1 MNTASLAEA
10 WKRLRDGLLR
20 EHPDIDPDTL
30 RDSLD
35 GITGGLDAVA
45 ALIRESNEDAA
56 QAHGLGEYIAALES
70 RKARLI
76 DRAAKRKAAALT
88 LLQEMGE
95 RKLER
100 PEFTAS
106 VTPGRPKALVSDAD
120 CLPAQFLRPQP
131 PKPDL
136 TAIKD
141 ALAAGEIVPGAML
154 SNAEPFLTVRV
165 R

>member
-1 MNTASLAEA
+1 MNAASLSEA
-10 WKRLRDGLLR
+10 WKRLREGLLR
-20 EHPDIDPDTL
+20 DHPDIDEETLSDT
-30 RDSLD
+30 LD
-35 GITGGLDAVA
+35 GITGAKDAA
-45 ALIRESNEDAA
+45 ASLIRESNEDAA

-88 LLQEMGE
+88 LLQEIGE
-95 RKLER
+95 RRLER

-106 VTPGRPKALVSDAD
+106 VTPGRPKALVSDAG

-136 TAIKD
+136 NAIKD
-141 ALAAGEIVPGAML
+141 ALSAGEIVPGAML